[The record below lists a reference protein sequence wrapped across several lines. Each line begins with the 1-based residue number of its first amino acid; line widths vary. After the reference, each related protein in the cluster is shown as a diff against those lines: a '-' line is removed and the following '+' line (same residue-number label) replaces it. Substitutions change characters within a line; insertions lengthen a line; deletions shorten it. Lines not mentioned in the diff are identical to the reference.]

1 MFWLDPLVL
10 RNIIES
16 SRAKMFISRYLF
28 TLKQPGLPC
37 KLSKTNFKPGFIY
50 RKAGKKR
57 LTSIAINQTHQESL
71 KENQLE

>member
-28 TLKQPGLPC
+28 TLQQPGLPC

-50 RKAGKKR
+50 RKAGEKR
-57 LTSIAINQTHQESL
+57 LASIAINQTHQESL
-71 KENQLE
+71 KENQLD